1 MGSSAP
7 HYAKT
12 CSTTSTKIP
21 CHFHP
26 SSAGATPRPDA
37 SVTPLEHVV
46 RDVLIDHKG
55 DHGGGHDAE
64 QVGRQALVEAA
75 QALSPVGAP
84 NTVQTP
90 RVL

>member
-1 MGSSAP
+1 M
-7 HYAKT
+7 
-12 CSTTSTKIP
+12 
-21 CHFHP
+21 
-26 SSAGATPRPDA
+26 
-37 SVTPLEHVV
+37 